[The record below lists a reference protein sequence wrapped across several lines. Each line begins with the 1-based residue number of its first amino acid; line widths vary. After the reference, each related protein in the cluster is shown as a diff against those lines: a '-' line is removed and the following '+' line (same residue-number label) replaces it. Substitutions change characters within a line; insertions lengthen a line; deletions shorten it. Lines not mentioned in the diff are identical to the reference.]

1 MTISKF
7 SACIISRQTYVVN
20 NDKVGRCRGIRIE
33 EVDEAGN
40 ENNKSHECKE
50 NYACKISK
58 VRKCKENCPIEAQ
71 EINN

>member
-7 SACIISRQTYVVN
+7 SAYIISQQIYVVD
-20 NDKVGRCRGIRIE
+20 NDKAGKCRGIRIE

-40 ENNKSHECKE
+40 ENNRSHKCKE

-58 VRKCKENCPIEAQ
+58 VRKCKENCPFEA
-71 EINN
+71 EELNN